1 MSTTIPGRTA
11 RSARLARPH
20 AAPRAATASPAPVGS
35 PAAAGPSAR
44 AAAAAAAA
52 DSAPAPSRRDPLRM
66 AVRLAPLLGVLA
78 CAGAVLWGLRAGV
91 LDSQAHL
98 QSFIDSLGALGPLVL
113 VLLSGA
119 SVVFPIIPG
128 GILVLAAPVLFGP
141 VEGTLL
147 SYLAV
152 CAGSFANFAI
162 ARHVGLGLIERAFS
176 ESTVEKYLGWTRRPR
191 FTTLFATAI
200 ALPVAPDDLLC
211 YLAGTTRMRWRTF
224 ALIILACKPWALIAY
239 GLGVSALLMKVVPW

>member
-1 MSTTIPGRTA
+1 MSTTIPGRTT
-11 RSARLARPH
+11 RPARP
-20 AAPRAATASPAPVGS
+20 ARPAVLERPATGPSVSSSAVSPAPTD
-35 PAAAGPSAR
+35 
-44 AAAAAAAA
+44 AAAAVTGDTSAA
-52 DSAPAPSRRDPLRM
+52 PRRDPLRV
-66 AVRLAPLLGVLA
+66 AVRLAPLLGLLA
-78 CAGAVLWGLRAGV
+78 CAGAVIWGLRAGV
-91 LDSQAHL
+91 LDSQEHL
-98 QSFIDSLGALGPLVL
+98 QSFIDSLGAFGPVVL

-162 ARHVGLGLIERAFS
+162 ARHMGLGLIERAFS

-224 ALIILACKPWALIAY
+224 ALIILACKPWALLAY